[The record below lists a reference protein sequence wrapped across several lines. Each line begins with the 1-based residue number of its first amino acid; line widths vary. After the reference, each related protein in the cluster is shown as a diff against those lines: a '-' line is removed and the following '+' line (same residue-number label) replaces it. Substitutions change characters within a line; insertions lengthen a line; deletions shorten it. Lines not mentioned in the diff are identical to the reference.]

1 MDKNELMNIAINLSD
16 NNRDTN
22 KGGPFGACVVK
33 DGKIIG
39 KGTNR
44 VLKDNDPTAHAEVT
58 AIREA
63 CKNLNTYD
71 LSGCELYTSSYPCP
85 MCLSAI
91 FWSNI
96 KKVYYAATKE
106 DVSNIGFRDENIY
119 IYINQMLNNELDQ
132 NIIKFESLNREE
144 AIKVLQKYRDEEKTI
159 Y

>member
-1 MDKNELMNIAINLSD
+1 MNKDFMDIAIELSD
-16 NNRDTN
+16 NNIDSN

-33 DGKIIG
+33 DGQIVG

-63 CKNLNTYD
+63 CKYLNTYD
-71 LSGCELYTSSYPCP
+71 LSDCELYTSSFPCP

-91 FWSNI
+91 FWANI

-119 IYINQMLNNELDQ
+119 IYINQVLSDELDKE
-132 NIIKFESLNREE
+132 IIKFESLDREE
-144 AIKVLQKYRDEEKTI
+144 AVEILKKYKEKEKTI

>member
-1 MDKNELMNIAINLSD
+1 MKIAIELSD
-16 NNRDTN
+16 NNIDSN

-33 DGKIIG
+33 DGQIVG

-63 CKNLNTYD
+63 CKHLNTYD
-71 LSGCELYTSSYPCP
+71 LSDCELYTSSFPCP

-91 FWSNI
+91 FWANI

-119 IYINQMLNNELDQ
+119 IYINQVLSDELDKE
-132 NIIKFESLNREE
+132 IIKFESLNREE
-144 AIKVLQKYRDEEKTI
+144 AIEILKKYKEKEKTI

>member
-1 MDKNELMNIAINLSD
+1 MKIAIELSD
-16 NNRDTN
+16 NNIDSN

-33 DGKIIG
+33 DGQIVG

-63 CKNLNTYD
+63 CKYLNTYD
-71 LSGCELYTSSYPCP
+71 LSDCELYTSSFPCP

-91 FWSNI
+91 FWANI

-119 IYINQMLNNELDQ
+119 IYINQILSDELNKE
-132 NIIKFESLNREE
+132 IIKFESLNREE
-144 AIKVLQKYRDEEKTI
+144 AVEILKKYKEKEKTI

>member
-1 MDKNELMNIAINLSD
+1 MNKDFMDIAIELSD
-16 NNRDTN
+16 NNIDSN

-33 DGKIIG
+33 DGQIVG

-63 CKNLNTYD
+63 CKHLNTYD
-71 LSGCELYTSSYPCP
+71 LSDCELYTSSYPCP

-91 FWSNI
+91 FWANI

-119 IYINQMLNNELDQ
+119 IYINQVLSDELDKE
-132 NIIKFESLNREE
+132 IIKFESLNREE
-144 AIKVLQKYRDEEKTI
+144 AVEILKKYKEKEKTI

>member
-1 MDKNELMNIAINLSD
+1 MNKDFMKIAIELSD
-16 NNRDTN
+16 NNIDSN

-33 DGKIIG
+33 DGQIVG

-44 VLKDNDPTAHAEVT
+44 VLKDNDPTAHAEVM

-63 CKNLNTYD
+63 CKHLNTYD
-71 LSGCELYTSSYPCP
+71 LSDCELYTSSYPCP

-91 FWSNI
+91 FWANI

-119 IYINQMLNNELDQ
+119 IYINQVLSDELDKE
-132 NIIKFESLNREE
+132 IIKFESLDREE
-144 AIKVLQKYRDEEKTI
+144 AVEILKKYKEKEKTI

>member
-1 MDKNELMNIAINLSD
+1 MKIAIELSD
-16 NNRDTN
+16 NNIDSN

-33 DGKIIG
+33 DGQIVG

-63 CKNLNTYD
+63 CKHLNTYD
-71 LSGCELYTSSYPCP
+71 LSDCELYTSSFPCP

-91 FWSNI
+91 FWANI

-119 IYINQMLNNELDQ
+119 IYINQVLSDELDKE
-132 NIIKFESLNREE
+132 IIKFESLNREE
-144 AIKVLQKYRDEEKTI
+144 AVEILKKYKEKEKTI